1 MDLSAYTS
9 NIQPQAS
16 PSGTQIAK
24 EELTNNDIQANKQVA
39 AETKAPDASAVEAS
53 KQIAEMH
60 QEMNQQ
66 QREQMVEEMNEFIS
80 SLNKGLSF
88 RVDEESGKNVITIY
102 EVSSG
107 EVIRQFPDAAM
118 LEVYRNLANGR
129 SGLLID
135 KV

>member
-1 MDLSAYTS
+1 MELSSSTS
-9 NIQPQAS
+9 NIQPYGS
-16 PSGTQIAK
+16 LSGTQIAK
-24 EELTNNDIQANKQVA
+24 EETKNSEITTNK
-39 AETKAPDASAVEAS
+39 PSSAQGQPKEISKVDTS
-53 KQIAEMH
+53 KQIAEMQ
-60 QEMNQQ
+60 QELNQQ

-88 RVDEESGKNVITIY
+88 RVDEESGKNVVTIY

-118 LEVYRNLANGR
+118 LEVYRNLANGG
-129 SGLLID
+129 SSLLID